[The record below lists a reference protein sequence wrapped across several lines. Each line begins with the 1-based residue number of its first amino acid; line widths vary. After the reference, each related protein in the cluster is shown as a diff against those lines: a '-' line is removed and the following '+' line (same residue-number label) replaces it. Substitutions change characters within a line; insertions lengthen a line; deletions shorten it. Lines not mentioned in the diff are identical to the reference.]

1 MWYRFS
7 ILDPDG
13 LSDFSYSDVIKL
25 DDKQMNADMFRVK
38 IFNNLK
44 NFYISSVLRTFSNN
58 EVSESEMRGEL
69 SLMWDEYMVS
79 ILRHRDKDA
88 IRLFLSVVVDYIKT
102 LPEDSREKKLLDLM
116 LGTGEIINYI
126 RI

>member
-1 MWYRFS
+1 MWYKFS

-13 LSDFSYSDVIKL
+13 LSDFSYNDVIKL

-44 NFYISSVLRTFSNN
+44 NFYISSCLRTFSNN
-58 EVSESEMRGEL
+58 EVSESEMRDEL

-79 ILRHRDKDA
+79 ILEHRDKDA

>member
-13 LSDFSYSDVIKL
+13 LSDLGYSDVIKL

-38 IFNNLK
+38 IFNDLR
-44 NFYISSVLRTFSNN
+44 NFYISSCVRTFSDDR
-58 EVSESEMRGEL
+58 VSESEMRDEL
-69 SLMWDEYMVS
+69 SLMWDEYMVL
-79 ILRHRDKDA
+79 IVKRGDKDA
-88 IRLFLSVVVDYIKT
+88 IRLFLSVVMDYIKT
-102 LPEDSREKKLLDLM
+102 LPEGSREKKLLDLM

>member
-38 IFNNLK
+38 IFNDLR
-44 NFYISSVLRTFSNN
+44 NFYISSCVRTFSDDR
-58 EVSESEMRGEL
+58 VSESEMRDEL
-69 SLMWDEYMVS
+69 SLMWDEYMVL
-79 ILRHRDKDA
+79 IVKRRDKDA
-88 IRLFLSVVVDYIKT
+88 IRLFLSFVMDYIKT
-102 LPEDSREKKLLDLM
+102 LPEGSREKKLLDLM

>member
-44 NFYISSVLRTFSNN
+44 NFYISSV
-58 EVSESEMRGEL
+58 VSEL

-79 ILRHRDKDA
+79 ILEHRDKDA

>member
-58 EVSESEMRGEL
+58 EVSESEMRDEL

-79 ILRHRDKDA
+79 ILEHRDKDA

>member
-58 EVSESEMRGEL
+58 EVSESEMRDEL

-79 ILRHRDKDA
+79 ILEHRDKDA

-102 LPEDSREKKLLDLM
+102 LPEDSREKKLLDIM

>member
-13 LSDFSYSDVIKL
+13 LSDFSYSDVIEL

-38 IFNNLK
+38 IFNDLK
-44 NFYISSVLRTFSNN
+44 NFYISSCLRTFSDDR
-58 EVSESEMRGEL
+58 VSRFEMRDEL
-69 SLMWDEYMVS
+69 SLMWDEYMVL
-79 ILRHRDKDA
+79 IVKRRDKDA
-88 IRLFLSVVVDYIKT
+88 IRLFLSVVMDYIKT
-102 LPEDSREKKLLDLM
+102 LPEGSREKKLLDLM

>member
-58 EVSESEMRGEL
+58 EVSELEMRDEL

-79 ILRHRDKDA
+79 ILEHRDKDA

-102 LPEDSREKKLLDLM
+102 LPEDSREKKLLDIM